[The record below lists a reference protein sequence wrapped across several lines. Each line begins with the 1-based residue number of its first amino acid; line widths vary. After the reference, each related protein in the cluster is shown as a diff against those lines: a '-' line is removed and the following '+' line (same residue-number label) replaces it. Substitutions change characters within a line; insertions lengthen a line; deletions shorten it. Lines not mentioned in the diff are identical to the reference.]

1 MTRCT
6 ACGFTTR
13 WVCPQNSNGWASG
26 FGRCDRTVIT
36 RCRRA
41 TLPSSRANRHEAAR
55 TGQRRA
61 GINTRMPELPEVET
75 IKEDLRELVAGSEI
89 ERVRVLDS
97 SLVEQ
102 PSAEEFASRLEGA
115 RITGARRRA
124 KHLIVELGTGD
135 SLVFQL
141 KIGGQL
147 LLVPLVEEPETALML
162 VLDLDGDRRL
172 FLRDETGFTRARLLD
187 ADELE
192 ERLSSLGPEPLEE
205 GFGWDYLPRKI
216 GARRAQ
222 IKPLLL
228 DQKVVS
234 GIGNIYADEI
244 LYDARLHPR
253 RKANT
258 LSEGEWEALHAAI
271 RSNLAAGIEN
281 RGTTVRLYKDVL
293 DRPGEHQNYLRV
305 FEKHGQPCPGCEG
318 EVVREKVSGRPSH
331 FCPACQRG
339 DGPGGGGGLESLW

>member
-1 MTRCT
+1 M
-6 ACGFTTR
+6 
-13 WVCPQNSNGWASG
+13 P
-26 FGRCDRTVIT
+26 
-36 RCRRA
+36 
-41 TLPSSRANRHEAAR
+41 PSSRANRHEAAGI
-55 TGQRRA
+55 GQHRA

-75 IKEDLRELVAGSEI
+75 IKEDLRELVVDSEI
-89 ERVRVLDS
+89 EWAEVLAP

-102 PSAEEFASRLEGA
+102 PSAEEFTSRLEDV

-124 KHLIVELGTGD
+124 KHLIVELDTGD

-147 LLVPLVEEPETALML
+147 LLVPPVEEPETALML
-162 VLDLDGDRRL
+162 VLDLDGERRL

-205 GFGWDYLPRKI
+205 EFDAGYLQRTI
-216 GARRAQ
+216 GSRRAQ

-253 RKANT
+253 RKAST
-258 LSEGEWEALHAAI
+258 LSESEWEALHAAI
-271 RSNLAAGIEN
+271 RSNLVAGIEH

-293 DRPGEHQNYLRV
+293 DHPGEHQNYLRV

-331 FCPACQRG
+331 FCPGCQTENGSGG
-339 DGPGGGGGLESLW
+339 DGQLELR

>member
-1 MTRCT
+1 
-6 ACGFTTR
+6 
-13 WVCPQNSNGWASG
+13 
-26 FGRCDRTVIT
+26 
-36 RCRRA
+36 
-41 TLPSSRANRHEAAR
+41 
-55 TGQRRA
+55 
-61 GINTRMPELPEVET
+61 MPELPEVET

-89 ERVRVLDS
+89 ERARVLDA

-115 RITGARRRA
+115 SITGARRRA
-124 KHLIVELGTGD
+124 KHLIVELGSGD

-147 LLVPLVEEPETALML
+147 LLVPPVEEPETALML
-162 VLDLDGDRRL
+162 VLDLDGERRL
-172 FLRDETGFTRARLLD
+172 FLRDETSFTRARLLG
-187 ADELE
+187 ADELD
-192 ERLSSLGPEPLEE
+192 ERLSSLGPEPLGEE
-205 GFGWDYLPRKI
+205 FDAGYLQRAI
-216 GARRAQ
+216 GSRRAQ

-258 LSEGEWEALHAAI
+258 LSEDEWEALYAAI
-271 RSNLAAGIEN
+271 RSNLAAGVEH

-305 FEKHGQPCPGCEG
+305 FEKHGRPCPGCEG
-318 EVVREKVSGRPSH
+318 EVVREKVSGRPTH
-331 FCPACQRG
+331 FCPACQKIAPEEG
-339 DGPGGGGGLESLW
+339 EG

>member
-1 MTRCT
+1 
-6 ACGFTTR
+6 
-13 WVCPQNSNGWASG
+13 
-26 FGRCDRTVIT
+26 
-36 RCRRA
+36 
-41 TLPSSRANRHEAAR
+41 
-55 TGQRRA
+55 
-61 GINTRMPELPEVET
+61 MPELPEVET
-75 IKEDLRELVAGSEI
+75 IKEDLRELVVGSEI
-89 ERVRVLDS
+89 ERAEVLTPT
-97 SLVEQ
+97 LVEQ
-102 PSAEEFASRLEGA
+102 PSAEEFASRLEGV

-124 KHLIVELGTGD
+124 KHLIVELDTGD

-147 LLVPLVEEPETALML
+147 LLVPPVEQPETALMF

-187 ADELE
+187 AGELE

-205 GFGWDYLPRKI
+205 EFDSGYLQRTI
-216 GARRAQ
+216 GSRRAQ

-271 RSNLAAGIEN
+271 RSNLAAGVEH

-305 FEKHGQPCPGCEG
+305 FEKHGKPCPGCEG

-331 FCPACQRG
+331 FCPACQRE
-339 DGPGGGGGLESLW
+339 DGPGGGAGLESLWK